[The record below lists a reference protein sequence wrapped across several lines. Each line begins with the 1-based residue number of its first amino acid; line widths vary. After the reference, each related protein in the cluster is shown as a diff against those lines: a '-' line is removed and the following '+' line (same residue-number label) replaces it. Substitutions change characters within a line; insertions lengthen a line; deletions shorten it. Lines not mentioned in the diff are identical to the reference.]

1 MESEFVIRYTQGD
14 KAQGDTAVK
23 KNVFAMKKTAFV
35 LFFVLLLTLACT
47 VFLTRT
53 NTRTIRETQSPPP
66 LTLTDTANLLL
77 LTSTDSPPVTPGAD
91 AARGTR
97 GMGRRTRGQMIDAA
111 VGSGEGEGSA

>member
-53 NTRTIRETQSPPP
+53 NTRTIREAQSPLP
-66 LTLTDTANLLL
+66 LTLTNTANLFV
-77 LTSTDSPPVTPGAD
+77 LTPTDIPPVTIEAAASPQPPGIL
-91 AARGTR
+91 RI
-97 GMGRRTRGQMIDAA
+97 RRLQMIDAN
-111 VGSGEGEGSA
+111 VGWGEGEGSG